1 MNDERKERVLQVVSD
16 VFGVPVENL
25 DEEASPDTID
35 EWNSLKHINLILALE
50 AEFATS
56 ISPEEAM
63 EMLSIGLV
71 CMILEEKAT
80 SAAT

>member
-1 MNDERKERVLQVVSD
+1 MNDQRRERVLQVVSD
-16 VFGVPVENL
+16 VFGIPIENL
-25 DEEASPDTID
+25 DEEASPDTIG

-71 CMILEEKAT
+71 CMILDEKAA
-80 SAAT
+80 AAT